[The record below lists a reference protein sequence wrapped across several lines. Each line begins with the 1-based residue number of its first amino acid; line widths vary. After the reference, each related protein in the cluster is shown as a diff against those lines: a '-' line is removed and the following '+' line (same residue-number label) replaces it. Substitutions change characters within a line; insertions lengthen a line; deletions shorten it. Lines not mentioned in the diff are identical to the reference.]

1 MVSLSISQDNKKN
14 MIPLRRR
21 RGSHLQCF
29 HSHIKN
35 TVARPDLARVSY
47 RCSVLM
53 AETHSDTAAGTPH
66 ERSPVFRTDPPP
78 PPALSRCLS
87 LTGVARAQ
95 RMSEIVHP
103 CHTDFGCVPQG
114 HCSESI
120 VDRSVS
126 SSPIHAHAHQ
136 TKEEKTSNRKNEPRR
151 RMQRQGKGKKATHK
165 EGKEKRGENNS
176 RRTDWTLC
184 RDVVHRPARSGFLL
198 PTTTTT
204 HTHTISGL
212 SNSCAKA
219 FLAHCAVGW

>member
-1 MVSLSISQDNKKN
+1 
-14 MIPLRRR
+14 
-21 RGSHLQCF
+21 
-29 HSHIKN
+29 
-35 TVARPDLARVSY
+35 
-47 RCSVLM
+47 M

-78 PPALSRCLS
+78 LSLSLSLCLS

-136 TKEEKTSNRKNEPRR
+136 TKKRESKQSKTN
-151 RMQRQGKGKKATHK
+151 QGKGKKGAHK

-204 HTHTISGL
+204 TTTTTHTHTISGL

>member
-1 MVSLSISQDNKKN
+1 MSCWFVLPSLSWSLYRYHRTTEKY

-21 RGSHLQCF
+21 RGSHLQVF

-35 TVARPDLARVSY
+35 TVTRPDLARVSY

-78 PPALSRCLS
+78 LSLSLSLCLS

-136 TKEEKTSNRKNEPRR
+136 TKKEKASNRKRTKEKERKER
-151 RMQRQGKGKKATHK
+151 TKKGKRS
-165 EGKEKRGENNS
+165 EGK
-176 RRTDWTLC
+176 TTLAAPIG
-184 RDVVHRPARSGFLL
+184 R
-198 PTTTTT
+198 
-204 HTHTISGL
+204 
-212 SNSCAKA
+212 CAA
-219 FLAHCAVGW
+219 M